1 MSWFLAILGF
11 AMLVVLHEAGHML
24 AAKAVGM
31 RVEKFSLF
39 FGPMVAK
46 FTRGETTYGVG
57 VIPLGGYV
65 KITGM
70 SPHEELDEEVRP
82 RAYLNQPVWKR
93 IFVISAGP
101 AVNILLAF
109 VILWAL
115 LWDNGLA
122 SRAVDRVEPGTPAA
136 GVLQPGDELIA
147 VDGDEAERGELIQ
160 RIQEASGCA
169 GERAE
174 WEDGCRSTTPL
185 DIAFLRDGERREAT
199 VTPVYDA
206 GQDPPRMRIGFAFS
220 RDLVPIG
227 PAEAA
232 TASLDRMWFFTSTT
246 VSTIAQ
252 LFKAEKREE
261 ISGVVGATDAT
272 RQAFELSL
280 RDAIYLL
287 AVISLSLGV
296 INLFPFLPLDGG
308 HIFWA
313 LAEKAR
319 GRAIPFTVM
328 ERAGIV
334 GFVLVIGL
342 FFIGLSNDIGR
353 LTGDDVGIR

>member
-1 MSWFLAILGF
+1 MSWVLAIGGF
-11 AMLVVLHEAGHML
+11 ALLVVLHEAGHML

-39 FGPMVAK
+39 FGPMLAK
-46 FTRGETTYGVG
+46 FTRGETTYGIG
-57 VIPLGGYV
+57 PIPLGGYV

-70 SPHEELDEEVRP
+70 SPYEELSEEVKP

-93 IFVISAGP
+93 VVVISAGP
-101 AVNILLAF
+101 AVNIFLAF
-109 VILWAL
+109 VILWAVI
-115 LWDNGLA
+115 WENGLA
-122 SRAVDRVEPGTPAA
+122 SRAVDRIEPGTPAA
-136 GVLQPGDELIA
+136 GVLQPGDQLIA
-147 VDGDEAERGELIQ
+147 INGEEGERGELVQ
-160 RIQEASGCA
+160 KIQEDSKCA
-169 GERAE
+169 GTPT
-174 WEDGCRSTTPL
+174 DGCESTKSL
-185 DIAFLRDGERREAT
+185 EIAFTRDGERRTAT

-206 GQDPPRMRIGFAFS
+206 SLEPPRMRLGFSFT
-220 RDLVPIG
+220 RDTVAIG
-227 PAEAA
+227 PGQAA
-232 TASLDRMWFFTSTT
+232 RESIDDMWTFTSAT

-252 LFKAEKREE
+252 IFKAEKREE

-272 RQAFELSL
+272 RQAFELSTRQAL
-280 RDAIYLL
+280 FLL

-313 LAEKAR
+313 VAEKVR
-319 GRAIPFTVM
+319 GRAIPFRVM

-334 GFVLVIGL
+334 GFALVIGL

-353 LTGDDVGIR
+353 LTGDDVGLR